1 VTQHRNHPLLKIS
14 QPVFLLIILLGASIG
29 LSSIIS
35 FVSMHISISSQ
46 QAYNIGKAGIES
58 LSSSSANA
66 ACQSLGWLLITG
78 FGLTVPVLILKTWRL
93 HKIIVK
99 ARLGGT
105 RRRQHVKELD
115 MFKAIGLFL
124 LIAYVIMIAW
134 TFTTPLY
141 YVVEILHVDSW
152 GNPVK
157 SYGYCKLDG
166 PEAQGFFVTLV
177 MLVLV
182 SIISGNFVCFIAR
195 NDESVNNEVTYIS
208 LSLFNFLEMLV
219 LGGPVG
225 VILIQHPQ
233 ERFLV
238 FAFVCFTC
246 FEGCVLLMFVPKII
260 AVFFY
265 DPESAQYTIK
275 ADNGIQLGNS
285 TVSVNSVMKNTWNY
299 MEQEKNAQILQKEQR
314 NLNGLRESSQRETI
328 DADDHGST
336 VNPIVGGENKA

>member
-1 VTQHRNHPLLKIS
+1 MYITVPNMTQLYTMGWYIEGTEQVLTPIPPPTFNDQDLKPGLVTATYVIIPFILFCHFLLGVWVTQHRNHPLLKIS

-141 YVVEILHVDSW
+141 YVVEVSRQNIIPFHIVHYVF
-152 GNPVK
+152 NNK
-157 SYGYCKLDG
+157 MY
-166 PEAQGFFVTLV
+166 
-177 MLVLV
+177 VLM
-182 SIISGNFVCFIAR
+182 N
-195 NDESVNNEVTYIS
+195 
-208 LSLFNFLEMLV
+208 
-219 LGGPVG
+219 
-225 VILIQHPQ
+225 
-233 ERFLV
+233 
-238 FAFVCFTC
+238 
-246 FEGCVLLMFVPKII
+246 
-260 AVFFY
+260 
-265 DPESAQYTIK
+265 
-275 ADNGIQLGNS
+275 
-285 TVSVNSVMKNTWNY
+285 
-299 MEQEKNAQILQKEQR
+299 
-314 NLNGLRESSQRETI
+314 
-328 DADDHGST
+328 
-336 VNPIVGGENKA
+336 